1 MVLEA
6 TVICVDNSDYARNG
20 DFVPTRL
27 LAQQDAV
34 SLVCHSKKS
43 NAENTVGL
51 ICMAGAEVL
60 VTLSPDAQKVMSRL
74 QAVQPRGGI
83 QFGTSIRIAHLAL
96 RHRQS
101 RNQRMRIVAFVGS
114 PIEEDEKELVRLG
127 KRLKKENVSLDVVNF
142 GEEEANQAKLT
153 AMLEAVNGKDGTGSH
168 LVTVTAGSMLHDS
181 LVMSPIIAG
190 EDGAGSLPPGYG
202 GGYDFG
208 VDAQDDPELAL
219 ALRVSMEE
227 QRARQEQQNANQE
240 GSGSLAGGVVA
251 SSGGAG
257 IGSGGASSNAP
268 RTAEE
273 AMLARVMG
281 GADTG
286 VSMDTDID
294 MLASMT
300 EEEQIAMALR
310 MSLQPDLGSGADTPT
325 PSDSAAAPPAASGS
339 SSEGR
344 LDPPSKKIKVDPAEG
359 GSQLKSGSAAAA
371 DDTLEGDDDD
381 ALEDPEFLESVLQG
395 LPGVD
400 SNSADIQAAL
410 RQKRQEKRQQHRR
423 DDDGDDGSGV
433 GGGGSGGKS
442 TGV

>member
-51 ICMAGAEVL
+51 ICMSGAEVL

-74 QAVQPRGGI
+74 QMVQPRGNI

-114 PIEEDEKELVRLG
+114 PIQEDEKDLVRLG

-142 GEEEANQAKLT
+142 GEEETNQAKLT

-181 LVMSPIIAG
+181 LMVSPIIVG
-190 EDGAGSLPPGYG
+190 EDGAGALPAGYG

-208 VDAQDDPELAL
+208 VDVQDDPELAL

-227 QRARQEQQNANQE
+227 QRARQEQQNASQE
-240 GSGSLAGGVVA
+240 GGGAGGLAGGVVA
-251 SSGGAG
+251 ATGAD
-257 IGSGGASSNAP
+257 AP
-268 RTAEE
+268 RSAED

-286 VSMDTDID
+286 VSMDSDID

-300 EEEQIAMALR
+300 EEEQIAMAVR
-310 MSLQPDLGSGADTPT
+310 MSLQPDLGSGAA
-325 PSDSAAAPPAASGS
+325 SVSEEAPSGS
-339 SSEGR
+339 EAA
-344 LDPPSKKIKVDPAEG
+344 LDPPSKKIKVDPSESGGG
-359 GSQLKSGSAAAA
+359 GSGRGTA
-371 DDTLEGDDDD
+371 DEEPEEV
-381 ALEDPEFLESVLQG
+381 LEDPEFLESVLEG
-395 LPGVD
+395 LPGVNPK
-400 SNSADIQAAL
+400 SEEVQEAL
-410 RQKRQEKRQQHRR
+410 RKKKRK
-423 DDDGDDGSGV
+423 DG
-433 GGGGSGGKS
+433 GGEGGSGA
-442 TGV
+442 V

>member
-74 QAVQPRGGI
+74 QSVQPRGSI
-83 QFGTSIRIAHLAL
+83 QFSTSIRIAHLAL

-114 PIEEDEKELVRLG
+114 PIAEDEKDLIRLG

-142 GEEEANQAKLT
+142 GEEEANQTKLT
-153 AMLEAVNGKDGTGSH
+153 AMLDAVNGKDGTGSH

-181 LVMSPIIAG
+181 LMVSPIVVG

-251 SSGGAG
+251 ASTGAG
-257 IGSGGASSNAP
+257 TGAGSEAP
-268 RTAEE
+268 RNPEE

-300 EEEQIAMALR
+300 EDEQIAMALR
-310 MSLQPDLGSGADTPT
+310 MSLQPELGAETPAPT
-325 PSDSAAAPPAASGS
+325 ASAAAAAAGGAGTASGAASGS

-344 LDPPSKKIKVDPAEG
+344 LDPPSKKIKVDPSED
-359 GSQLKSGSAAAA
+359 LKSGSAAA
-371 DDTLEGDDDD
+371 DDDE

-400 SNSADIQAAL
+400 PKSAEVQAAL
-410 RQKRQEKRQQHRR
+410 RNRKRDK
-423 DDDGDDGSGV
+423 DGGNE
-433 GGGGSGGKS
+433 GGSGG
-442 TGV
+442 GGGGGAA